1 MTEPRVSTG
10 RSALQRARRA
20 LSAVPTSA
28 WLVTSTVWGGM
39 FAGCGAGD
47 LPGFY
52 YDVTATTRED
62 ACNSP
67 VVQYAEDFEY
77 RLFIEGNVAEV
88 GIGPD
93 TFATGTVDGCT
104 VSYAS
109 ITWTETRDAGNI
121 QWTLEGEAS
130 AERAGGS
137 CGTPAAWFGVETFT
151 VQSSEDPAVSPGC
164 TYTLDLLGTYIG
176 EVE

>member
-1 MTEPRVSTG
+1 MTNRRAPIG
-10 RSALQRARRA
+10 RSALLA
-20 LSAVPTSA
+20 LIAGLS
-28 WLVTSTVWGGM
+28 G
-39 FAGCGAGD
+39 GCGAAD

-62 ACNSP
+62 TCNSP
-67 VVQYAEDFEY
+67 AVQYTEDFEY
-77 RLFIEGNVAEV
+77 RLFIEANQAEV

-121 QWTLEGEAS
+121 QWTLEGEAT
-130 AERAGGS
+130 AERGGGA
-137 CGTPAAWFGVETFT
+137 CGAPSAWFGTETFT
-151 VQSSEDPAVSPGC
+151 VQSSEDPSISPGC
-164 TYTLDLLGTYIG
+164 TYTLDLLGSYIG